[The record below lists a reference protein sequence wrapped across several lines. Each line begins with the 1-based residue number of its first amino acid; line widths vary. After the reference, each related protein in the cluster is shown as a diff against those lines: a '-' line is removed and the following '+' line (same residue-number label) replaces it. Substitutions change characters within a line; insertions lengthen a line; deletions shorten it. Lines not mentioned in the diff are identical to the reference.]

1 MGEKN
6 WGERGTQKVRDIAG
20 KIEHWKAGARGL
32 PAIMSP
38 KTACA
43 AGDRPALMTKVTN
56 LSLIRQREL
65 ERGRDR

>member
-1 MGEKN
+1 M
-6 WGERGTQKVRDIAG
+6 
-20 KIEHWKAGARGL
+20 EHWKAGARGL

-38 KTACA
+38 QTACA

-65 ERGRDR
+65 ERER